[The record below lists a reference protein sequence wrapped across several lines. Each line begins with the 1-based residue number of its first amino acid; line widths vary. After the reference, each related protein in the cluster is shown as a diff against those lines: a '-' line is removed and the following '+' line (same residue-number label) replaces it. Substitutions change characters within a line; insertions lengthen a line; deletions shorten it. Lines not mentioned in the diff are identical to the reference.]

1 MHNGTR
7 FGRTAQGYGFFDVI
21 SSWCTRCRWY
31 LSFGGDDDAIY
42 TTEIKRSSRERD
54 QKAVVHILH
63 FIAIDFVLML
73 VTCLQNIV
81 LLFHKQC
88 ILFRPL
94 QASGKILLS
103 AAQIS
108 IAFSLLMYCS
118 PRT

>member
-1 MHNGTR
+1 MV
-7 FGRTAQGYGFFDVI
+7 F
-21 SSWCTRCRWY
+21 
-31 LSFGGDDDAIY
+31 LEFGGDDDAVY
-42 TTEIKRSSRERD
+42 TTEIKDQRSSRYRERD
-54 QKAVVHILH
+54 QKAVVHFISLL
-63 FIAIDFVLML
+63 IAIDFVLL
-73 VTCLQNIV
+73 VVTCLQNIV